1 MCDIL
6 QDRLLA
12 FFLQFISSRTQTGIK
27 RRLLF
32 PDLKAPWLKK
42 DTTGLQLKK
51 DTTGLQLK
59 RETASLQLKRGTA
72 VPQFKKET
80 AGFQLKKDWQPQQ
93 KDASPR

>member
-32 PDLKAPWLKK
+32 PDLKAPW
-42 DTTGLQLKK
+42 LKK